1 MKEIIFRLA
10 RKLCGKL
17 YKLEQLRTY
26 YFLPTFK
33 GIHKEP
39 YIRSRRYFY
48 KVLFFFLEGQDDQIT
63 SCFKYSKMDYDKVS
77 LLNKQSCVG

>member
-1 MKEIIFRLA
+1 MKEIIFWLA

-39 YIRSRRYFY
+39 YIRSQRYFY
-48 KVLFFFLEGQDDQIT
+48 KVLFFF
-63 SCFKYSKMDYDKVS
+63 
-77 LLNKQSCVG
+77 